1 MLKVSFRSI
10 LLYFLISTYTMI
22 VSIMLVDKL
31 GNNYTDILNPLAWLL
46 IFALVLYLNWN
57 SNKRIKGKKDKAQTV
72 FIIILFY
79 LIIYFIS
86 GLFFGYATSP
96 LSHEPLYILKNI
108 WIFLIIIIFQEYVRF
123 ILINNNKKSK
133 LFIVLVTLL
142 FILININFLN
152 FENNFISGESTF
164 KYISSTIIPII
175 AQNILFTYL
184 SIKCGFESV
193 LSYRLPIMLSTIIL
207 PILPKLDWFVSSLF
221 DLALCFIV
229 FLCINYLHTKKYID
243 RKEKISKRTVRRENP
258 IRYIP
263 FLLVLFIFV
272 GFVAGFFKYMPV
284 AIMSNSMANLIN
296 RGDIVVIDK
305 LNESEK
311 KELKVYDIIEYE
323 LDGSMIVHR
332 IVEIETDNSGNM
344 ILTTKGDNNNAID
357 DKKVLEKNVRGKV
370 KLKVPLIGYPVI
382 WLNDLFNKT
391 APDIELGN

>member
-1 MLKVSFRSI
+1 MLKVNFKSLLIYIILSVYTVFISI
-10 LLYFLISTYTMI
+10 LY
-22 VSIMLVDKL
+22 VDKL
-31 GNNYTDILNPLAWLL
+31 GSNYTDILNPLAWLL
-46 IFALVLYLNWN
+46 IFIIVLYFNWN
-57 SNKRIKGKKDKAQTV
+57 FNKRIKGKKDKAQTV

-86 GLFFGYATSP
+86 GLFFGYSASP

-108 WIFLIIIIFQEYVRF
+108 WTFLMIIIFQEYVRF
-123 ILINNNKKSK
+123 SLINNNKRSK
-133 LFIVLVTLL
+133 LFIILVTLL
-142 FILININFLN
+142 FILVNINFLN

-164 KYISSTIIPII
+164 KYISSTIIPVI

-193 LSYRLPIMLSTIIL
+193 LAYRLPIMLSTIIL

-229 FLCINYLHTKKYID
+229 FICINYLNTKKYMD
-243 RKEKISKRTVRRENP
+243 RKEKLSKRTVRRENP
-258 IRYIP
+258 VRYIP
-263 FLLVLFIFV
+263 FLLILFVFV

-284 AIMSNSMANLIN
+284 AIMSNSMAKLIN
-296 RGDIVVIDK
+296 RGDIVIIDK
-305 LNESEK
+305 LSQDEK
-311 KELKVYDIIEYE
+311 KELQIYDIIEYE

-344 ILTTKGDNNNAID
+344 IFTTKGDNNDSVDNE
-357 DKKVLEKNVRGKV
+357 KVLENQVRGKV
-370 KLKVPLIGYPVI
+370 KLKIPVIGYPVI

-391 APDIELGN
+391 APNVELGN

>member
-108 WIFLIIIIFQEYVRF
+108 WTFLIIIIFQEYVRF

-164 KYISSTIIPII
+164 KYISSTIIPVI

>member
-1 MLKVSFRSI
+1 
-10 LLYFLISTYTMI
+10 MI